1 MTYSPVSSAT
11 SLSVKELRQD
21 FPLLHQNV
29 SNHSLVY
36 LDNAATTQKP
46 DRVIKVIDRFY
57 RQDNAN
63 VHRAS
68 HTISARATHAFEDA
82 REQVRTFLNA
92 PHTDEIIWT
101 RGATEAINL
110 VAQSYG
116 RTFLKPGDEILLSA
130 MEHHAN
136 IVPWQVVA
144 EQTGASIKV
153 IPLTPK
159 GELDMATL
167 PELLSNKTRIVAVSH
182 VSNAIG
188 TVNPVQEI
196 VRQAHAVS
204 AIVLVDGA
212 QAVSH
217 FPVDVQQLGCDFYVF
232 SGHKVFGP
240 TGIGVLYGRQDLL
253 NQMPPWQ
260 CGGEM
265 IKQVSF
271 DGTTFNTL
279 PFKFEAGT
287 PNMAGSIGLAAA
299 LEFLQQQDRTS
310 LQQHEEQLRVHAE
323 QRLRQIPEIRL
334 VGTARQKVSVVSFT
348 VEGIHNQDIG
358 FLLNQKGIAV
368 RTGHHCAMPLMDHLG
383 IDGTIRASF
392 APYNTLE
399 EVDYFVDSLQQ
410 IIKQQLYSCN
420 ASEPSTQS
428 ESNQTETAA
437 TSLEAPFS
445 QFSTDQN
452 AANTLLDAL
461 HSSRDWQSRYR
472 QLMLMGKNMA
482 PLEQHWKTE
491 DSRLHGCESQ
501 VWLHHHYDDNS
512 MKLYFAADSDARI
525 IRGLIMLVMLL
536 CNGKTALEIQSLSF
550 EDEFETLGL
559 LTHLSPSRGNG
570 LRAIVDEICSVAHR
584 YL

>member
-1 MTYSPVSSAT
+1 MTCRPVSSAT
-11 SLSVKELRQD
+11 SFSAKVLRQD
-21 FPLLHQNV
+21 FSLLHQDVN
-29 SNHSLVY
+29 NHPLVY

-46 DRVIKVIDRFY
+46 NAVIETVNNFY
-57 RQDNAN
+57 TRDNAN

-144 EQTGASIKV
+144 EQTGARIKV
-153 IPLTPK
+153 IPLKPA
-159 GELDMATL
+159 GELDMTAL
-167 PELLSNKTRIVAVSH
+167 SGLLGSKTRIVAVSH

-196 VRQAHAVS
+196 TRQAHAVG
-204 AIVLVDGA
+204 AVVLVDGA

-217 FPVDVQQLGCDFYVF
+217 FPVDVQQLECDFYVF

-253 NQMPPWQ
+253 DRMPPWQ

-271 DGTTFNTL
+271 EGTTFNTL

-299 LEFLQQQDRTS
+299 LRFLQQQDRETI
-310 LQQHEEQLRVHAE
+310 QQHEDQLRAHAE
-323 QRLRQIPEIRL
+323 QRLKQIPEIRII
-334 VGTARQKVSVVSFT
+334 GTACDKVSVVSFT

-399 EVDYFVDSLQQ
+399 EVDYFVDCLQQ
-410 IIKQQLYSCN
+410 IIEQHHSPD
-420 ASEPSTQS
+420 ASEITRVV
-428 ESNQTETAA
+428 AA
-437 TSLEAPFS
+437 PTSLDAPFNLFPS
-445 QFSTDQN
+445 DSTT
-452 AANTLLDAL
+452 ASTMLDAL
-461 HSSRDWQSRYR
+461 HNGRDWQSRYR
-472 QLMLMGKNMA
+472 QLMLMGKDMP
-482 PLEQHWKTE
+482 PLEQSWRTE
-491 DSRLHGCESQ
+491 DTRLHGCESQ

-512 MKLYFAADSDARI
+512 MQLHFAADSDARI
-525 IRGLIMLVMLL
+525 IRGLVMLVMML
-536 CNGKTALEIQSLSF
+536 CNGKTAQEIQGLSF
-550 EDEFETLGL
+550 EDEFEKLGL

-570 LRAIVDEICSVAHR
+570 LRAIVDEIRSVAHR